1 MKVEVCHE
9 YYTPELLRA
18 NPDKVYVFGDN
29 MIRKGHG
36 GQAIIRDEPN
46 AFGISTKRYPS
57 MKPGAFYADRED
69 ELERLRGDL
78 WELWLILKS
87 GKTVVFPCDGVGT
100 GLAKLKD
107 NSPTIWRELTREL
120 LMSFGFDNGGDN
132 EFQKN

>member
-29 MIRKGHG
+29 MIRKGYG

-57 MKPGAFYADRED
+57 MKSGAFYADRDD
-69 ELERLRGDL
+69 ELERLDDDL
-78 WELWLILKS
+78 SKLWSLLKS
-87 GKTVVFPCDGVGT
+87 GRTVVFPCDGVGT
-100 GLAKLKD
+100 GLAKLEV
-107 NSPTIWRELTREL
+107 NSPVIWRELHYTL
-120 LMSFGFDNGGDN
+120 WTNFGFMNGGDN
-132 EFQKN
+132 EFQ